1 MKAVIIWAFLFA
13 GAGSLS
19 PIALSAGEHPSSS
32 EHPSEHPEKSKKK
45 RHKKGKQEHPK
56 GDKHEHPKKG
66 KHEHPKKGKHEH
78 PKKGKHEHPRAKK
91 PVTIK
96 AVAKAVK
103 NYVKAEAKK
112 RDGWFHVPDQE
123 TGKDLRLK
131 LKKIHKKRLTA
142 LKKDKFFVCADFK
155 ADDKTIY
162 DLDMFVE
169 GDDASDLRIYDIT
182 VHKVSGKPRYG
193 WAEKKGRWKRVP
205 VE

>member
-1 MKAVIIWAFLFA
+1 MKSAIIWAFLFA

-19 PIALSAGEHPSSS
+19 PLARAGEHPTEHPSSA
-32 EHPSEHPEKSKKK
+32 EHPSEQPKKK
-45 RHKKGKQEHPK
+45 S
-56 GDKHEHPKKG
+56 KHEHPK
-66 KHEHPKKGKHEH
+66 E
-78 PKKGKHEHPRAKK
+78 GKHEHPRAKK
-91 PVTIK
+91 AVTIK

-103 NYVKAEAKK
+103 KYVKAEAKK
-112 RDGWFHVPDQE
+112 EDGWFHVHDKK

-131 LKKIHKKRLTA
+131 LKKIHKKRLSQI
-142 LKKDKFFVCADFK
+142 KKGKFFVCADFK

-169 GDDASDLRIYDIT
+169 GDDANDLKIYDIT

-193 WAEKKGRWKRVP
+193 WAEEKGRWKRVP